1 MGPISTPSGSLVL
14 EIYHYANVNGVLGWP
29 ENAESE
35 NFDPFSN
42 ALKNSFWTILI
53 RMASTFRF
61 GSY

>member
-42 ALKNSFWTILI
+42 AQKKLVLDHSKSNGINFPLSEN
-53 RMASTFRF
+53 
-61 GSY
+61 